1 MNEIAGYQIV
11 KQLFSSPKTIVY
23 QALDSDK
30 TPVILKMITEQ
41 FLSSK
46 ELALF
51 NSEYKINSIFSSPLI
66 IKTIKLTNHG
76 NLPVMVLNDIEG
88 TSLKDLI
95 IKSNLGYFADN
106 LELGLNIAISIVKAI
121 AEIHDKSV
129 IHKDINPSNIVYNQ
143 SDNRLNII
151 DFGLSSELS
160 FENFDLSNINLLE
173 GSLAY
178 ISPEQTG
185 RINRNIDYRTDYY
198 SIGITLYEMF
208 SGHLPFHATSAREW
222 VYCQIAKEP
231 VPLIELNKK
240 IPEALSR
247 IVAKLIEK
255 TAEMR
260 YQSPFGIIADLMT
273 CFDSIKENRI
283 IDDFE
288 PGKSD
293 ISRKFQI
300 SQKLY
305 GREKEIEQI
314 LTAFKQLPEHNSIFI
329 SVKGE
334 PGAGKST
341 LIGELYRPI
350 TEKDGYFIS
359 GKFEQFKKDIPYY
372 AFINAFT
379 KLFQTIITESEESVA
394 LWKEKLITALAGNA
408 HLIIDLIPE
417 LKLLIGIQPVPT
429 ELSSIEAHNRFVL
442 TFQKMV
448 DVFADAHHP
457 LVIFID
463 DLQWA
468 DHASLDLLKA
478 LLIAQKKRAFLCI
491 GAYRQNEILAGHP
504 LLFLIESIEKAKIKI
519 LEIEI
524 HALKA
529 SVIEDL
535 VKDTFNCSQI
545 KAKELALVCFQKT
558 IGNPFFLNAFL
569 SNLYR
574 SNKIRY
580 NSLQGLWEW
589 EIGEIE
595 KSDVTNNVLDLICN
609 RIRELSENTQNALKQ
624 ASCIGS
630 KFTIGTL
637 SLISEKSKKELVV
650 HLKEALTESLILPL
664 AESYRFA
671 EFDINPNTEYKFIH
685 DRVLQATYSLIEDSS
700 KEITHLKIARLLL
713 NSYSEREIK
722 ENIFI
727 LIEHFNKS
735 INILDN
741 YEKIQLSELNL
752 AAALKA
758 KASSAFHQA
767 SKYLAIGLSLITDEC
782 WESNYLLA
790 LESHSLMAEI
800 AFLCEDKDK
809 MNEMIDKVKFHAIS
823 ALDQT
828 YVYETHLLALSFD
841 HQYQQAIY
849 EGVEFIGKF
858 GISIPK
864 KAGVPEILYLLATT
878 GLSLRKISSEK
889 ITELPLI
896 TNPEAQAALR
906 IMGMLI
912 TPSYYANPL
921 LFPILAFHFV
931 RLTLKYGLS
940 PISPLGFI
948 TYGMILNSVLG
959 KIDSGYQYGQLGIKL
974 LERVNDK
981 KYWANTS
988 CIYHAALCFWKEPIK
1003 NATNGFIEDYRIAL
1017 ETGNIEYAT
1026 TSIAVCLS
1034 YKLFEGGNLNEL
1046 YATFNDYENF
1056 LLQWPKQPNTFLLK
1070 AFLQIILNLQES
1082 KPHPEILTGEKCNEE
1097 QMIEEA
1103 LFVKDYSQMASLFAN
1118 KFMMAYLFNN
1128 FKEAFDILYKSKKW
1142 IKNITNLLQY
1152 PIYIYY
1158 KSLLY
1163 LSLYPTFTK
1172 GKKLILLREVR
1183 LNQNKLIK
1191 WANHT
1196 PMNFLH
1202 KYQLVEAEI
1211 ARVKGKTKKAI
1222 EHYNNAITLA
1232 KHQACMVDEAL
1243 GYELMAKFWLELND
1257 KELAGIYF
1265 VKASKTY
1272 GLWGA
1277 TAKVD
1282 QLTNNYN
1289 ELISAQNPA
1298 HFVNIEN
1305 QKILST
1311 SLSISASLDIET
1323 LMDAA
1328 KTISGEIVLSELIK
1342 KIIGIILQHAGAQK
1356 GLLLLKDKTTNELL
1370 IKASGIIENEKQKI
1384 SLLNDEITQENLP
1397 LTLIRFVSHKMQ
1409 PLIVSNALNDE
1420 GYTKDAYIQKH
1431 QLKSALVLPL
1441 IHQAKLI
1448 GIIYLENNLATNVF
1462 TAQHLT
1468 VLNLLSSQIGISIE
1482 NAFLYEN
1489 LEIKVAERTEQIK
1502 IQAEE
1507 LKASN
1512 EKLIELDQFK
1522 EGMTG
1527 MIVHDLKNPLNTILS
1542 ISKEPE
1548 TRQAGNQMLNMVLN
1562 ILDIQKFES
1571 AQMKIYPTEF
1581 LLNLCIT
1588 GALKQVK
1595 LLCEKKSIV
1604 IENTILNDVAV
1615 KGDFDLINRVF
1626 INLLTNAIK
1635 YTSNNGR
1642 IKLTADDKLI
1652 NAENDLTSHDYKN
1665 NDNTFSSFLMIK
1677 IIDNGQGINPEKIN
1691 TVFDK
1696 YSQAEVKSSG
1706 NVRSTGLGL
1715 TFCKMAV
1722 EAHGGKIGVY
1732 SKLEKGSTFWF
1743 LLPKGNLYEFEIKP
1757 YEIERKESFVLKDE
1771 DKIYLSAFKNQLI
1784 GYSVYEFSDVNI
1796 ILKNIEHKNISI
1808 VHWKMEL
1815 ENALRA
1821 CNEEKYAELI
1831 GIIS

>member
-1 MNEIAGYQIV
+1 MKEISGYHIV
-11 KQLFSSPKTIVY
+11 KQMFSSPKTIVY
-23 QALDSDK
+23 QALSIDN
-30 TPVILKMITEQ
+30 TPVVLKTITDQ
-41 FLSSK
+41 FLTTK

-51 NSEYKINSIFSSPLI
+51 NSEYKVASIFSSPLI
-66 IKTIKLTNHG
+66 ARTLNLTSHG
-76 NLPVMVLNDIEG
+76 NSPVMVMEDIGGISLNE
-88 TSLKDLI
+88 LI
-95 IKSNLGYFADN
+95 KNNPPGYFIDN
-106 LELGLNIAISIVKAI
+106 LELALNMAISIVKAI
-121 AEIHDKSV
+121 AEIHDKNV
-129 IHKDINPSNIVYNQ
+129 IHKDINPSNIIYNQ
-143 SDNRLNII
+143 NDNRLNII

-160 FENFDLSNINLLE
+160 FENFDLSNINLLD

-198 SIGITLYEMF
+198 SAGITLYELF
-208 SGHLPFHATSAREW
+208 SGQLPFQATSIREW
-222 VYCQIAKEP
+222 VYCQIAREP
-231 VPLIELNKK
+231 VPLFAVNKK
-240 IPEALSR
+240 IPEALSK
-247 IVAKLIEK
+247 IVAKLMEK

-260 YQSPFGIIADLMT
+260 YQSPFGIIVDLNI
-273 CFDSIKENRI
+273 CLDSLKEKRI
-283 IDDFE
+283 ISDFV
-288 PGKSD
+288 PGKND

-305 GREKEIEQI
+305 GRENEIEKM
-314 LTAFKQLPEHNSIFI
+314 LSAFEHLHDYHSMFI
-329 SVKGE
+329 SVIGP
-334 PGAGKST
+334 PGSGKSS
-341 LIGELYRPI
+341 LVGELYKPI

-359 GKFEQFKKDIPYY
+359 GKFEQFKKDIPYF
-372 AFINAFT
+372 AFITAFT
-379 KLFQTIITESEESVA
+379 KLFQTILTESEESMA
-394 LWKEKLITALAGNA
+394 RWKEKLIVALSGNA
-408 HLIIDLIPE
+408 HLIIELIPE
-417 LKLLIGIQPVPT
+417 LKLLIGVQPVPT

-448 DVFADAHHP
+448 DVFADTSHP

-478 LLIAQKKRAFLCI
+478 LLLGQKKRAILCI
-491 GAYRQNEILAGHP
+491 GAYRNNEVLPGHP
-504 LLFLIESIEKAKIKI
+504 LLLLIELLEKSKII
-519 LEIEI
+519 HTEIELQ
-524 HALKA
+524 ALEA
-529 SVIEDL
+529 NAIGDL
-535 VKDTFNCSQI
+535 IKETFNCSQK
-545 KAKELALVCFQKT
+545 KAEELALVCAKKT
-558 IGNPFFLNAFL
+558 LGNPFFLNAFL
-569 SNLYR
+569 SSLYKFG
-574 SNKIRY
+574 KIRY
-580 NSLQGLWEW
+580 NSQQGLWEW
-589 EIGEIE
+589 EIEQIAS
-595 KSDVTNNVLDLICN
+595 SDVTNNVLDLICN
-609 RIRELSENTQNALKQ
+609 RIRELSENTQNALKH

-630 KFTIGTL
+630 IFSIEKL
-637 SLISEKSKKELVV
+637 SLISKKSKNELVV
-650 HLKEALTESLILPL
+650 HLKEALKESLILPI
-664 AESYRFA
+664 AENYRFA
-671 EFDINPNTEYKFIH
+671 EFDINPNIEYKFIH

-713 NSYSEREIK
+713 SRYSETEIK
-722 ENIFI
+722 DNIFT
-727 LIEHFNKS
+727 LIEHFNKA
-735 INILDN
+735 IYILDES
-741 YEKIQLSELNL
+741 EKIRLSELNL
-752 AAALKA
+752 TAAIKA

-767 SKYLAIGLSLITDEC
+767 YQYLTIGLSLITDEC
-782 WESNYLLA
+782 WQTSYLLA
-790 LESHSLMAEI
+790 LKSHALMAEI
-800 AFLCEDKDK
+800 AFLCEDRQK
-809 MNEMIDKVKFHAIS
+809 MYEMIAKVKAHAKNT
-823 ALDQT
+823 LDQT
-828 YVYETHLLALSFD
+828 DVYETYLLALSFD
-841 HQYQQAIY
+841 HQYPQAII
-849 EGVEFIGKF
+849 EGVEFIRKF

-864 KAGVPEILYLLATT
+864 KAGVPEILFMLVKTAI
-878 GLSLRKISSEK
+878 SLRKISSEK

-921 LFPILAFHFV
+921 LFPLLAFHFV
-931 RLTLKYGLS
+931 RLTLKHGLS

-959 KIDSGYQYGQLGIKL
+959 KIDSGYLYGRLGIKL
-974 LERVNDK
+974 LEKVKDK
-981 KYWANTS
+981 KYWANTL

-1003 NATNGFIEDYRIAL
+1003 NTTNGFIQDYRVAL

-1034 YKLFEGGNLNEL
+1034 YKLFEGGNLDQL
-1046 YATFNDYENF
+1046 YATFNDYETF

-1070 AFLQIILNLQES
+1070 AFLQIILNLKEP
-1082 KPHPEILTGEKCNEE
+1082 KPNPEILTGKKCNEE
-1097 QMIEEA
+1097 EMIEEA
-1103 LFVKDYSQMASLFAN
+1103 LFVKDYSQMASLFCN

-1128 FKEAFDILYKSKKW
+1128 FNAALNIMHKSKNW

-1152 PIYIYY
+1152 PVYVYY

-1163 LSLYPTFTK
+1163 LAIYHTLSK
-1172 GKKLILLREVR
+1172 RKQIIVWQGIKA
-1183 LNQNKLIK
+1183 NQNKLRK
-1191 WANHT
+1191 WAKHT

-1202 KYQLVEAEI
+1202 KYLLVEAEI
-1211 ARVKGKTKKAI
+1211 ERVKGNAKKAI
-1222 EHYNNAITLA
+1222 EHYNKAIALA
-1232 KHQACMVDEAL
+1232 RNQSCLVDQAL
-1243 GYELMAKFWLELND
+1243 GYELMAKFWMEFEN

-1265 VKASKTY
+1265 TKALKTY
-1272 GLWGA
+1272 ELWGA
-1277 TAKVD
+1277 KAKVE
-1282 QLTNNYN
+1282 QILSKYN
-1289 ELISAQNPA
+1289 EFISGLNLAY
-1298 HFVNIEN
+1298 IDDIDN
-1305 QKILST
+1305 QKISTT
-1311 SLSISASLDIET
+1311 SLSASTSLDIET

-1328 KTISGEIVLSELIK
+1328 KTISGEIVLTELIK

-1356 GLLLLKDKTTNELL
+1356 GLLLLKDKNTNELL
-1370 IKASGIIENEKQKI
+1370 IKASGIIEHEKQKI
-1384 SLLNDEITQENLP
+1384 TLLNDAITAENLP
-1397 LTLIRFVSHKMQ
+1397 LTLVRFASHKMQ
-1409 PLIVSNALNDE
+1409 PLIVSNALRNQDYAKDE
-1420 GYTKDAYIQKH
+1420 YIQKH
-1431 QLKSALVLPL
+1431 RLKSALVMPL
-1441 IHQAKLI
+1441 IHQAKLM
-1448 GIIYLENNLATNVF
+1448 GIIYLENNLASNVF
-1462 TAQHLT
+1462 TSNHLT

-1489 LEIKVAERTEQIK
+1489 LEIKVLERTEKIK
-1502 IQAEE
+1502 VQAEE

-1512 EKLIELDQFK
+1512 EKLIELGQFK

-1635 YTSNNGR
+1635 YTPNNGR

-1652 NAENDLTSHDYKN
+1652 NAENDLTLHDYKN
-1665 NDNTFSSFLMIK
+1665 IDNTVSSFLMIK

-1743 LLPKGNLYEFEIKP
+1743 LLPKGNLHDFEIKP
-1757 YEIERKESFVLKDE
+1757 YEIEQKESFVLKDE

-1808 VHWKMEL
+1808 VHWKMEV